1 MKKIGLL
8 LNSLLLSAVAMA
20 TDYTGIQLTF
30 KRTGTAVEVTVK
42 DWEGKAIQGVRAS
55 LERTSFGTLMS
66 SGADAITNGSVL
78 APAGNSSYGNAAD
91 SEITYTF
98 KVEGL
103 DDSYAFDKA
112 DIDVYAMNKNGG
124 AQGNGGDTKRYFHFF
139 VKTGADGTNFANFAS
154 HAFNTDICTVPSKDG
169 GLYHS
174 VQHLSSGT
182 LPQPPSS
189 SYYIQVTLKKK
200 SSEGCYAGI
209 GSVRLYSGNEK
220 KFYTIRRF
228 TTLNS
233 YIYQDGST
241 MSTGT
246 LSNENMSWWM
256 FESTGTPNRYYIKN
270 AATGQYIQTSY
281 NIAQNDAVS
290 MGDTPVE
297 FEVKKDFNNGK
308 NTNGYY
314 YIASTDQTIST
325 ESSSNTK
332 GLNWS
337 SSLNKVVTWYIRSG
351 TNGNSYWEI
360 IRDLNRYS
368 PTEAIGRTQDQL
380 QMYSI
385 PCGEKGNAYISA
397 ADFVGED
404 VLKEL
409 HFCAR
414 AMPVRHDSLYT
425 HQKADVKQGGTLPV
439 NITIANSNSN
449 SNVRAFAYTDWDK
462 DGVFDDRQ
470 EFSGNAVSLLVP
482 ADAEIGQYRVRIR
495 VIEGEADAENQA
507 KGFSYDF
514 LINVVDA
521 NTEIE
526 WSVEV
531 SSPSRGVATG
541 SVVEEGGEKKLI
553 ATVKTIGDA
562 EFKGWKLMHN
572 YYQGEMLSSEAEL
585 SADDN
590 YEIQLPLT
598 QSIRLVAVIEP
609 NTKVTETVTAA
620 TYSTMYYSNVALR
633 VPENVQA
640 KTYKVA
646 DGTLSVSQTY
656 EPGDII
662 PAGEPVAL
670 YDNKQEANTYD
681 FFIATTTNTPDPDNM
696 LLGFDEAKT
705 TVGPNGETTG
715 YVFYKFSFKGRDA
728 NGHPANVGFYHGAT
742 GGKAFTSAAHKAY
755 LAVPQG
761 AMGSEAKSFFSMPDN
776 GGTTDIDSIDITDA
790 DGSVYSLQGIKIMTA
805 SEFANNR
812 TKLPKGVYI
821 INQKKKI
828 IK

>member
-1 MKKIGLL
+1 
-8 LNSLLLSAVAMA
+8 
-20 TDYTGIQLTF
+20 
-30 KRTGTAVEVTVK
+30 
-42 DWEGKAIQGVRAS
+42 
-55 LERTSFGTLMS
+55 
-66 SGADAITNGSVL
+66 
-78 APAGNSSYGNAAD
+78 
-91 SEITYTF
+91 
-98 KVEGL
+98 
-103 DDSYAFDKA
+103 
-112 DIDVYAMNKNGG
+112 
-124 AQGNGGDTKRYFHFF
+124 
-139 VKTGADGTNFANFAS
+139 
-154 HAFNTDICTVPSKDG
+154 
-169 GLYHS
+169 
-174 VQHLSSGT
+174 
-182 LPQPPSS
+182 
-189 SYYIQVTLKKK
+189 
-200 SSEGCYAGI
+200 
-209 GSVRLYSGNEK
+209 
-220 KFYTIRRF
+220 
-228 TTLNS
+228 
-233 YIYQDGST
+233 
-241 MSTGT
+241 
-246 LSNENMSWWM
+246 
-256 FESTGTPNRYYIKN
+256 
-270 AATGQYIQTSY
+270 
-281 NIAQNDAVS
+281 
-290 MGDTPVE
+290 
-297 FEVKKDFNNGK
+297 
-308 NTNGYY
+308 
-314 YIASTDQTIST
+314 
-325 ESSSNTK
+325 
-332 GLNWS
+332 
-337 SSLNKVVTWYIRSG
+337 
-351 TNGNSYWEI
+351 
-360 IRDLNRYS
+360 
-368 PTEAIGRTQDQL
+368 
-380 QMYSI
+380 MYSI
-385 PCGEKGNAYISA
+385 PCGEKGSAYISA
-397 ADFVGED
+397 ADFAGED

-409 HFCAR
+409 HFCAT

-439 NITIANSNSN
+439 NITIDNSN

-462 DGVFDDRQ
+462 DGVFDNRQ

-495 VIEGEADAENQA
+495 VIEGEADAEYQA

-646 DGTLSVSQTY
+646 DGTLSVSNTY

-670 YDNKQEANTYD
+670 YDNKQEVNTYD
-681 FFIATTTNTPDPDNM
+681 FFIATTTNAPDPENM

-728 NGHPANVGFYHGAT
+728 NGHPANVGFYYGAT

-776 GGTTDIDSIDITDA
+776 GGTTDIESIDITDA